1 MATYSSRDKDLQ
13 KFIHIW
19 QADDLFGDIKRARRQ
34 SFLAQMQIDKY
45 EQPGDPETEEAS
57 ARALVSIATSLAT
70 LTELIAR
77 GYTHP

>member
-1 MATYSSRDKDLQ
+1 MATYSMRDKDLH
-13 KFIHIW
+13 KFIHEW

-34 SFLAQMQIDKY
+34 AVVANGHLDDHTDTGFL
-45 EQPGDPETEEAS
+45 ETEEAS